1 MSTCT
6 CHTGRSFRTVT
17 IVSYILL
24 LAGMCALTSC
34 HRDEAPAYVPK
45 SVAIDFDASADGSD
59 ATKAPI
65 REVTDLL
72 GDGFA
77 VWASWTKDPAD
88 SDIFPNDYSSG
99 FTNKVFGVNGT
110 KVYPT
115 DGNSNGVFD
124 PRSEQQDKWYYT
136 PPRYWNRGTYVFAA
150 ALPASV
156 FNASHARTTAE
167 TTGKVITASIADNTA
182 ESLESLSMTFGG
194 SGFALGGFKN
204 VSGTKLAA
212 DAQSDLMYAFATVDN
227 KDENAGTVSLNFTHA
242 CSLLGI
248 RLTSD
253 SNKTLKVKSVRI
265 FGIHKSAL
273 GLFQV
278 TPVNADDP
286 EASKAANTARLRLL
300 LKDASTEGS
309 YYAEF
314 TRPVGTGE
322 DALKWDVA
330 GGTDA
335 QPVQLVEE
343 LIVFPE
349 VLDNCPL
356 KIKVTYE
363 DGSGVDK
370 YLNATVSSGSWE
382 AGKGYVY
389 TLSADSMEIGE
400 PEVTDWVQGE
410 KIEIDIE

>member
-6 CHTGRSFRTVT
+6 CHTGRSFRTVM

-34 HRDEAPAYVPK
+34 HRDEEPVYSPK
-45 SVAIDFDASADGSD
+45 GTAIDFDASADGSNS
-59 ATKAPI
+59 TKAPI
-65 REVTDLL
+65 DKVADLQ
-72 GDGFA
+72 GDGFV
-77 VWASWTKDPAD
+77 VWASWTKDPDDNA
-88 SDIFPNDYSSG
+88 IFTNNYTDG
-99 FTNKVFGVNGT
+99 FTNDVFGVNGT
-110 KVYPT
+110 KVYAT
-115 DGNSNGVFD
+115 DVVNS
-124 PRSEQQDKWYYT
+124 WYYT
-136 PPRYWNRGTYVFAA
+136 PKRFWNRGTYVFAA

-182 ESLESLSMTFGG
+182 ESLESLSMTFAG

-204 VSGTKLAA
+204 VAGTKLAA

-300 LKDASTEGS
+300 LKNASTEGS

-314 TRPVGTGE
+314 TRPAGTGE